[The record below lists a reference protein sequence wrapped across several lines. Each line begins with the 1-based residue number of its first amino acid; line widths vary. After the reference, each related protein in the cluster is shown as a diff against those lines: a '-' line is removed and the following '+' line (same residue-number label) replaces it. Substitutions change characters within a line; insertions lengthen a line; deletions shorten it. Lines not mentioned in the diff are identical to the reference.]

1 MTHFKM
7 FHSCKKASE
16 GHNSGQFFS
25 VKLKWGK
32 NFIKTEITSNQ
43 YLSLN
48 LKLAIRNPIKKGKL
62 FDLLKVKSW

>member
-1 MTHFKM
+1 MTHFRM
-7 FHSCKKASE
+7 FHSCKKE

-25 VKLKWGK
+25 VNLKLGK
-32 NFIKTEITSNQ
+32 NFIKTEIKSNQ